1 MKTRNRKRTPVS
13 QKFHTFNTSVPFTP
27 TGPDAAAKLDF
38 IEFYTAARTH
48 LAELKMKRL
57 AVREAQLKKLMGA
70 SRKIRPFFQ
79 KYLRDEIS
87 LDDFASKIKQLV
99 PDMTVVR
106 ELMELWTRAERA
118 KPEDVA
124 LSKEKIAT
132 DEADLRRRN
141 RLLDAEAAIT
151 NGIATLT
158 EAAKAG
164 DPGAVSALAQAA
176 TNAGLMLHYIES
188 VQPDL
193 IRAVARQQT
202 LWPVIAS
209 SETGWQVKAA
219 ERVAT
224 LDLGAD
230 MTWLRVRF
238 RSVRGT
244 DANLPARKWAKAA
257 VRIIEETRFRTQAI
271 AHLIK
276 DFGSSEEFVDYCE
289 KAGWEWGRHP
299 ERWKERCSL
308 PPFSRASLPQWKQ
321 VIRQM
326 IREDMPDFHTRPEWS
341 NQRNTAQANGRGTV
355 GKIQNAILDD
365 IMSALSL
372 IAPDAELPKSAC

>member
-1 MKTRNRKRTPVS
+1 MKTRKRKRTPVS
-13 QKFHTFNTSVPFTP
+13 QTIRPFNTFTRFTP
-27 TGPDAAAKLDF
+27 NGPDAAAKLAF
-38 IEFYTAARTH
+38 FVFYHAATTH
-48 LAELKMKRL
+48 LTELKLKRL
-57 AVREAQLKKLMGA
+57 AEREAQFEKRKRASLKIQPFLKK
-70 SRKIRPFFQ
+70 
-79 KYLRDEIS
+79 YVRDEIS

-99 PDMTVVR
+99 PDMALLR
-106 ELMELWTRAERA
+106 EVLDVWSKAERA
-118 KPEDVA
+118 KSEDVA
-124 LSKEKIAT
+124 LLKEKITA
-132 DEADLRRRN
+132 DEADLQRRD

-164 DPGAVSALAQAA
+164 DPDAVSALAQAA

-257 VRIIEETRFRTQAI
+257 VRIIEETRLRTQAI

-276 DFGSSEEFVDYCE
+276 DFGSSEVFMDYCE
-289 KAGWEWGRHP
+289 EAGWETR
-299 ERWKERCSL
+299 ERPGWCKAACSL

-321 VIRQM
+321 VIRRM

-341 NQRNTAQANGRGTV
+341 NQRNTADANGRGTV